1 MGKKLISIMSNCF
14 NEALNVEELHRQVV
28 EQLRQFPQYEYEL
41 IFVDNC
47 STDGTVDRI
56 RSIIAV
62 DPNVRCIVNARN
74 FGQVRSPFHGLLQ
87 TRGAA
92 VISMAADLQDP
103 PALLG
108 DFIRKWEEGYAVVVG
123 VKEKT
128 RENFL
133 MDWARRLYYRL
144 LATLSESPQIEN
156 FTGFGLYDRS
166 FIEVLRQLD
175 ETNPYFR
182 GLVAELG
189 WRIAQVS
196 YTQPLRC
203 KGKSSN
209 SLLTLYDL
217 AMLGFVNHSRLP
229 LRLASIFGFL
239 VATFALLTALGY
251 LIYKLFYWDT
261 FQLGMA
267 PLLIGIF
274 LFGGLQ
280 LFFLGLIGEY
290 IGVIYSRVRRRPL
303 VIEQERLNFPS
314 QEE

>member
-1 MGKKLISIMSNCF
+1 MGNRLISIMSNCF

-28 EQLRQFPQYEYEL
+28 EQLRQFPHYDYEL

-47 STDGTVDRI
+47 STDGTVDKI
-56 RSIIAV
+56 RTIIAA

-87 TRGAA
+87 TRGEA

-103 PALLG
+103 PAVLG
-108 DFIRKWEEGYAVVVG
+108 DFIRKWEEGYTVVVG
-123 VKEKT
+123 VKAKS
-128 RENFL
+128 RESFV
-133 MDWARRLYYRL
+133 MDRVRRLYYRL

-156 FTGFGLYDRS
+156 FTGFGLYDRA
-166 FIEVLRQLD
+166 FIEVLRQLN

-189 WRIAQVS
+189 WRIAQVP
-196 YTQPLRC
+196 YTQPLRT

-239 VATFALLTALGY
+239 VAAFSLLTAVGY
-251 LIYKLFYWDT
+251 FIYKLLYWDT
-261 FQLGMA
+261 FRLGLA

-280 LFFLGLIGEY
+280 LFFLGIIGEY
-290 IGVIYSRVRRRPL
+290 IGVIYSRVRHRPL
-303 VIEQERLNFPS
+303 VIERERLNFPP
-314 QEE
+314 